1 MASRPHSI
9 FCPVGEPGELSSNG
23 ASMTRCDECGYALIK
38 DVLEM
43 VRQIAALPEAVGEP
57 ACDSE
62 HPQMRLLPDGAYRCP
77 ACGSEVLPSELK

>member
-9 FCPVGEPGELSSNG
+9 FCPVGESSELSSNG

-43 VRQIAALPEAVGEP
+43 VRQIAALPEVVGEH
-57 ACDSE
+57 ACDSG
-62 HPQMRLLPDGAYRCP
+62 HPQMRLLSDGVYRCP
-77 ACGSEVLPSELK
+77 ACGSEVLPSELT